1 MKEIRKKIL
10 QDIDRSSLFRKIID
24 GLVIG
29 ILVGLLIS
37 IYRIL
42 VVKLQGHMR
51 ELYSLARSSTL
62 YGIILLLFLAGLGLI
77 VGILTQKEPK
87 IGGSGIPQVSGQ
99 VHDLMEVNWKKVL
112 PFKFIGGLI
121 GLASGL
127 TVGREGPSVQMG
139 ASLGQGYGDLRK
151 APKESKKLLIT
162 AGAAAGL
169 SAAFNA
175 PLSGLC
181 FVLEELHQKFDKG
194 IFLIA
199 LVASLLADL
208 VSALFFGY
216 KPVIDLGS
224 LKVLDFNK
232 YIYLVVLGGII
243 GILSQYFIKGI
254 YYMKL
259 GYRRIRIPTFIKV
272 MLAFLITG
280 IAIILVPDLFGSGE
294 GFIFLPIQE
303 NRATGHLLFLLVC
316 KFLLLLIAFC
326 SGMPGGIFLPMLVL
340 GSIIGNIYGLIL
352 VSLGLIPSELVVVFS
367 TLAMGANFAAIVRS
381 PITSIFLL
389 LELTGS
395 FTYFL
400 PVGIVVLCSYMTIE
414 YIGVKPVYEILLE
427 MQLKKY

>member
-1 MKEIRKKIL
+1 MKEVRKKIL
-10 QDIDRSSLFRKIID
+10 QKLDRSSLFRKIFD
-24 GLVIG
+24 
-29 ILVGLLIS
+29 GLLIGGLVGILIS
-37 IYRIL
+37 VYRVL
-42 VVKLQGHMR
+42 VVKLQVKIKDFY
-51 ELYSLARSSTL
+51 ELARSSTL
-62 YGIILLLFLAGLGLI
+62 YAFLLLFVLVVFGLI

-99 VHDLMEVNWKKVL
+99 VHGLMKVNWKRVL

-151 APKESKKLLIT
+151 ASKEAKDLCIT

-181 FVLEELHQKFDKG
+181 FVLEELHHKFDKK

-199 LVASLLADL
+199 LTASLVADL
-208 VSALFFGY
+208 VSSLFFGY
-216 KPVIDLGS
+216 TPVINLGS
-224 LKVLDFNK
+224 LKTLAFNK
-232 YIYLVVLGGII
+232 YIYLVVLGALI
-243 GILSQYFIKGI
+243 GFLSQYFIKGI
-254 YYMKL
+254 YYTKL
-259 GYRRIRIPTFIKV
+259 AYRRLKLPTFIKV
-272 MLAFLITG
+272 TLAFLLTG
-280 IAIILVPDLFGSGE
+280 IAIFMVPDLFGSGE
-294 GFIFLPIQE
+294 GFIFLPIKE
-303 NRATGHLLFLLVC
+303 NRATGYLLFLLVC
-316 KFLLLLIAFC
+316 KFLLLLLAFC

-381 PITSIFLL
+381 PITAIFLL

-400 PVGIVVLCSYMTIE
+400 PVGLIVLCAYVTIE
-414 YIGVKPVYEILLE
+414 YLGVKPVYEILLE